1 MKPIAQNCLVAAG
14 LLALVAVLTVGPRP
28 LRAQPWPPFSV
39 PTTPAAQRNA
49 LNLVRS
55 QVGWLQNATRTAPRT
70 GDGVGLLWQQFQSL
84 RQAFTDFT
92 ATLNARQQSEGAN
105 ELVELSG
112 GLDII
117 QEAFTNYQDDV
128 ASGRS
133 TYTALSDLGQV
144 LSQAAAVWLQQLN
157 GDASKLQVGW

>member
-1 MKPIAQNCLVAAG
+1 MKPVAQNCLVAAALLG
-14 LLALVAVLTVGPRP
+14 LAALLVVGPRP

-39 PTTPAAQRNA
+39 PATPAAQRNA

-55 QVGWLQNATRTAPRT
+55 QAGWLQNATRNTPRT
-70 GDGVGLLWQQFQSL
+70 GDAVGLLWQQFQSV
-84 RQAFTDFT
+84 RQAFTSFT

-105 ELVELSG
+105 ELAELSG

-133 TYTALSDLGQV
+133 PYTALSDLAQV
-144 LSQAAAVWLQQLN
+144 LRQAVGVWLQQLN
-157 GDASKLQVGW
+157 ADASKLQV